1 MAKVILVLGESGSGK
16 TTAAETL
23 PPKNTFFINPVGK
36 DLPFPGADTNYKKF
50 NINTGEGNIYS
61 SKKPGSI
68 AKVLKYVSENRPEI
82 KCIVL
87 DDNQYISLFTFIG
100 RISEKSFDKF
110 NDIAVQMVEMIEF
123 LKSLRKDITIFV
135 LQHVESGDNVQG
147 DAQIQAKTMG
157 KFVREKVTFEGLFT
171 IVLLCDKE
179 DEGDGDMFHFF
190 WTRRANSTVKTP
202 KGMFTEQKI
211 PNDLY
216 AVAKRVAEYYKAQ

>member
-1 MAKVILVLGESGSGK
+1 MAEVILVLGESGSGK

-36 DLPFPGADTNYKKF
+36 ALPFPGSYANYTKF
-50 NINTGEGNIYS
+50 NMNTGTGNIFS
-61 SKKPGSI
+61 SKKTTAI
-68 AKVLKYVSENRPEI
+68 AKVLKYVSDNRPEI

-87 DDNQYISLFTFIG
+87 DDNQYLSLFTFIG
-100 RISEKSFDKF
+100 RINEKSFEKF
-110 NDIAVQMVEMIEF
+110 NDIAVQMVELVEF
-123 LKSLRKDITIFV
+123 LKSLRKDLTIFI
-135 LQHVESGDNVQG
+135 LQHVESGDNVAG

-179 DEGDGDMFHFF
+179 AEDDEVNHFF

-202 KGMFTEQKI
+202 KGMFADQKI

-216 AVAKRVAEYYKAQ
+216 AVAKRISAYYKAQ